1 MSAYRT
7 ETQVK
12 LAYEVAREEY
22 LRAVRVDLSAALVR
36 AVLPGIF
43 LVLATIGG
51 LMALRLAL
59 GPWLLA
65 NGVVLVVVGALVVSS
80 LRGTR
85 RALDRRWQDLRT
97 MRLEATEDGLE
108 VHGGESGKRIAWPLV
123 VSWRETEEAFHLFVD
138 NMRFHLIPK
147 RAFPGPESIT
157 VFRRLLEDRV
167 PPNGEA
173 RRAAARRR
181 AWVPFV
187 VIVGIFAVIV
197 ATAVEAAAALLAT

>member
-7 ETQVK
+7 ESHVK
-12 LAYEVAREEY
+12 LAYEVTREEY
-22 LRAVRVDLSAALVR
+22 VRAVRMDLPGTLVR

-43 LVLATIGG
+43 LVLATIAG

-65 NGVVLVVVGALVVSS
+65 NGVVLFVVGALVVSS
-80 LRGTR
+80 LRGSR
-85 RALDRRWQDLRT
+85 RALDRRWQDLST
-97 MRLEATEDGLE
+97 MRVEATEDALE
-108 VHGGESGKRIAWPLV
+108 VHGGESGKRIAWALV
-123 VSWRETEEAFHLFVD
+123 VAWRETDEAFHLFVD
-138 NMRFHLIPK
+138 PLRFHLIPK
-147 RAFPGPESIT
+147 RAFPGPET
-157 VFRRLLEDRV
+157 TTALRRLLEDRV
-167 PPNGEA
+167 PAGGEA
-173 RRAAARRR
+173 RRDAARRR